1 MNLGAPQTGNSLV
14 FLTDGATLTAGSLTL
29 GSGQTILSMQFD
41 ARMTVG
47 GTGALT
53 LDSAI
58 GSQFEIDLG
67 ATLDIAGYDV
77 TVRGGSPFQSEALRI
92 DRGEVRIRSLDV
104 QANGRAGLIQAG
116 GTLTIAGDVT
126 NVGTISNFGSE
137 LTAKNLT
144 NDATTALVSVQ
155 SGGKMT
161 FDGDAT
167 NVGTITNGGGEFR
180 ATNLTVGDSEAEVD
194 ECGDWTYT
202 GLSGTVVYG
211 GYFAIGQTLTLD
223 NQNNSGITLGPT
235 GSLEVGGDHGAVA
248 GRIMVSSGG
257 KIIGHGAL
265 TSTTLVNDDGLI
277 TAHEGT
283 LVLNAATSGEGTFQ
297 IDDQSMLQLNSSF
310 SGKIKFNGGLNTVV
324 QINNPDL
331 IQATSQTSYEFTG
344 KIGGLAAE
352 NLIDMRTAFPNSA
365 VAHTE
370 VNGSDLVVRYHDG
383 LSVTFHLNE
392 APTGLVFSDIDLPGL
407 QRGLMVGTQ
416 SSQIVT
422 GMSGQPTGNPY
433 LDALIHGWAKWDQT
447 KEITYFFADGTYVHD
462 AISVHGE
469 THEVQC
475 EYASE
480 TPNNNPNLRDWSDVE
495 KAAFLRAIGL
505 FEGVS
510 GLHFREA
517 TSVAEANLVW
527 WLVPTLVNPRAVA
540 QSETPS
546 EVPSGHLWQYFNFNH
561 PAWQALDFGGLGQST
576 VVHEIGHALGL
587 AHPHDGGREAD
598 RTIFPGVVPLT
609 DENGTVIGG
618 TTGDDGQ
625 NQEVYTV
632 MSYNRGWDGAP
643 PIFLDDGGQG
653 KLGAFDIAALQ
664 ALYGSNASNTGSHV
678 YNLPTINDTGTGWQA
693 IWDTSGIDYISAAGS
708 ALNAV
713 IDLRDAP
720 LTGPNAGGYI
730 SNVSG
735 ISGGFT
741 IANGVTIENAT
752 GGAGN
757 DVITGNDLGNQLEGG
772 RGDDTLK
779 GGAGSDLYIW
789 AFGDGNDTII
799 DDDIGFA
806 GGGAPALFSQIDL
819 SQADLSQADLGQAS
833 LGDIDVLDLTSLDS
847 PDVTLTRVG
856 DDLLVTLISTGETIT
871 VVNQFLGSDTGLEE
885 LQLADTTLDR
895 QEILDIVGGGAPNT
909 PPIVTGPIAAG
920 ANEDSGL
927 AVVDLLAGASDTDG
941 DTLHVANLTGLVAGA
956 TLNGDSLQV
965 DTGNAAFQRLA
976 AGSPQPIVV
985 NYDVTDSNGGSVP
998 QSATFTVTGVN
1009 DAAQIGGDQAGAVTE
1024 DGTLTATGTLTVT
1037 DADTGEAS
1045 FQAGTFAGTHGS
1057 LALTAAGGWTYT
1069 LDNADTAVQALNTGG
1084 TLPDA
1089 VTVHAFDGTAA
1100 SIAITIHGAD
1110 EPAGNTAP
1118 IVAGPITDGAAE
1130 DSGVKIVDLL
1140 AGASDTDGDTLH
1152 VANLTGLVAGATL
1165 NGDSLE
1171 VDTGNAAF
1179 QHLAAGV
1186 PQPIVVNYDVT
1197 DDNGGSV
1204 PQSATFT
1211 VTGVND
1217 AAQIGGGKTGSVTED
1232 GQLTAT
1238 GTLTVTDADTGEA
1251 SFQAGTFV
1259 GAHGSLALTAAGG
1272 WTYTLVNA
1280 DTAVQALNTGGTLPD
1295 AVTVH
1300 AFDGTAASIAIT
1312 IHGADEPAGNVI
1324 TGTDGR
1330 NFLRGTP
1337 GDDMIDARGG
1347 SDTVNARAGD
1357 DIVFAGSGND
1367 VVNGQAG
1374 DDEIHGG
1381 PGRDHLFGGLGDD
1394 LAFGDDGNDWLDGDG
1409 GNDVMH
1415 GGKGRDVLD
1424 GDGGNDR
1431 LFGDEGNDV
1440 VRGGKGKDLIEGG
1453 AGKDWLSG
1461 GKDSDTFVFGP
1472 EFGRDIITDF
1482 HVKGSAHDVI
1492 EFGTDVFAN
1501 WTELES
1507 AITDTCRGA
1516 MITVDCDNSITLL
1529 DVSKAQL
1536 VANHAADFQFV

>member
-1 MNLGAPQTGNSLV
+1 M
-14 FLTDGATLTAGSLTL
+14 
-29 GSGQTILSMQFD
+29 
-41 ARMTVG
+41 
-47 GTGALT
+47 
-53 LDSAI
+53 
-58 GSQFEIDLG
+58 
-67 ATLDIAGYDV
+67 
-77 TVRGGSPFQSEALRI
+77 
-92 DRGEVRIRSLDV
+92 
-104 QANGRAGLIQAG
+104 
-116 GTLTIAGDVT
+116 
-126 NVGTISNFGSE
+126 
-137 LTAKNLT
+137 
-144 NDATTALVSVQ
+144 
-155 SGGKMT
+155 
-161 FDGDAT
+161 
-167 NVGTITNGGGEFR
+167 
-180 ATNLTVGDSEAEVD
+180 
-194 ECGDWTYT
+194 
-202 GLSGTVVYG
+202 
-211 GYFAIGQTLTLD
+211 
-223 NQNNSGITLGPT
+223 
-235 GSLEVGGDHGAVA
+235 
-248 GRIMVSSGG
+248 
-257 KIIGHGAL
+257 
-265 TSTTLVNDDGLI
+265 
-277 TAHEGT
+277 
-283 LVLNAATSGEGTFQ
+283 
-297 IDDQSMLQLNSSF
+297 
-310 SGKIKFNGGLNTVV
+310 
-324 QINNPDL
+324 
-331 IQATSQTSYEFTG
+331 
-344 KIGGLAAE
+344 
-352 NLIDMRTAFPNSA
+352 
-365 VAHTE
+365 
-370 VNGSDLVVRYHDG
+370 
-383 LSVTFHLNE
+383 
-392 APTGLVFSDIDLPGL
+392 
-407 QRGLMVGTQ
+407 
-416 SSQIVT
+416 
-422 GMSGQPTGNPY
+422 
-433 LDALIHGWAKWDQT
+433 
-447 KEITYFFADGTYVHD
+447 
-462 AISVHGE
+462 
-469 THEVQC
+469 
-475 EYASE
+475 
-480 TPNNNPNLRDWSDVE
+480 
-495 KAAFLRAIGL
+495 
-505 FEGVS
+505 
-510 GLHFREA
+510 
-517 TSVAEANLVW
+517 
-527 WLVPTLVNPRAVA
+527 
-540 QSETPS
+540 
-546 EVPSGHLWQYFNFNH
+546 
-561 PAWQALDFGGLGQST
+561 
-576 VVHEIGHALGL
+576 
-587 AHPHDGGREAD
+587 
-598 RTIFPGVVPLT
+598 
-609 DENGTVIGG
+609 
-618 TTGDDGQ
+618 
-625 NQEVYTV
+625 
-632 MSYNRGWDGAP
+632 
-643 PIFLDDGGQG
+643 
-653 KLGAFDIAALQ
+653 
-664 ALYGSNASNTGSHV
+664 
-678 YNLPTINDTGTGWQA
+678 
-693 IWDTSGIDYISAAGS
+693 
-708 ALNAV
+708 
-713 IDLRDAP
+713 
-720 LTGPNAGGYI
+720 
-730 SNVSG
+730 
-735 ISGGFT
+735 
-741 IANGVTIENAT
+741 
-752 GGAGN
+752 
-757 DVITGNDLGNQLEGG
+757 
-772 RGDDTLK
+772 
-779 GGAGSDLYIW
+779 
-789 AFGDGNDTII
+789 
-799 DDDIGFA
+799 
-806 GGGAPALFSQIDL
+806 
-819 SQADLSQADLGQAS
+819 
-833 LGDIDVLDLTSLDS
+833 
-847 PDVTLTRVG
+847 TLTRVG
-856 DDLLVTLISTGETIT
+856 DGLVVTLNSTGETTT
-871 VVNQFLGSDTGLEE
+871 VINQFLGSDTGLEE

-895 QEILDIVGGGAPNT
+895 QEILDIVGDGAPNT
-909 PPIVTGPIAAG
+909 PPIVAGPITDGAA
-920 ANEDSGL
+920 EDSG
-927 AVVDLLAGASDTDG
+927 VRIVDLLAGASDTDG
-941 DTLHVANLTGLVAGA
+941 DTLHVANLTGLVAFA

-965 DTGNAAFQRLA
+965 DTGNAAFQHLA

-985 NYDVTDSNGGSVP
+985 NYDVTDGNGGSVP

-1009 DAAQIGGDQAGAVTE
+1009 DAAQIGGGKTGSVTE
-1024 DGTLTATGTLTVT
+1024 DGQLTATGTLTVT

-1045 FQAGTFAGTHGS
+1045 FQAGTFAGAHGS

-1130 DSGVKIVDLL
+1130 DSGVRIVDLL

-1165 NGDSLE
+1165 NGDSLQ

-1179 QHLAAGV
+1179 QHLAAGS

-1197 DDNGGSV
+1197 DGNGGSV

-1251 SFQAGTFV
+1251 SFQAGTFA

-1272 WTYTLVNA
+1272 WTYTLDNADTAVQALNTGGTLPDAVTVHAFDGTAASIAITIHGADEPAGNTAPIVAGPITDGAAEDSGVRIVDLLAGASDTDGDTLHVANLTGLVAGATLNGDSLQVDTGNAAFQHLAAGSPQPIVVNYDVTDGNGGSVPQSATFTVTGVNDAAQIGGGKTGSVTEDGQLTATGTLTVTDADTGEASFQAGTFAGAHGSLALTAAGGWTYTLDNA

-1472 EFGRDIITDF
+1472 EFGRDVITDF

-1492 EFGTDVFAN
+1492 EFSTDVFAN
-1501 WTELES
+1501 WMELES

-1536 VANHAADFQFV
+1536 VANHAADFQSV